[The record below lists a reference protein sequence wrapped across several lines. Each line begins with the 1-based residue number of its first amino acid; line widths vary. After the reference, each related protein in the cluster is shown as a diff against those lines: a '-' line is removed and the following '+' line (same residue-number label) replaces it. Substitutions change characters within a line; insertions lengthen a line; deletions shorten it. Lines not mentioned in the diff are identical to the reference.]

1 MCTFF
6 FKQVS
11 IDLPDEVEAVTEWPT
26 PTTAEKVRSFLG
38 LIVPDTLISSGPA
51 LPWTFKEPTLKRA
64 N

>member
-6 FKQVS
+6 FKHVS

-38 LIVPDTLISSGPA
+38 LIGYNHQYIPA
-51 LPWTFKEPTLKRA
+51 YTRVVFPLT
-64 N
+64 